1 LICPPDCELANDK
14 GRNHMA
20 EVKIVGTAVPR
31 AEGSDKVSGQ
41 TIYAADVK
49 LPGLL
54 WAKILRSPHPHAL
67 IRRIDTSQAE
77 KVPGVKAII
86 TGADVN
92 GFLIGKQI
100 RDMPVLCWDKV
111 RFVGDRVAAVAAESV
126 HAAEE
131 ANHLIAV
138 DYASLPAEFDPL

>member
-1 LICPPDCELANDK
+1 
-14 GRNHMA
+14 MA

-86 TGADVN
+86 TGADVK
-92 GFLIGKQI
+92 GFLIGK
-100 RDMPVLCWDKV
+100 
-111 RFVGDRVAAVAAESV
+111 
-126 HAAEE
+126 
-131 ANHLIAV
+131 
-138 DYASLPAEFDPL
+138 